1 MFVGSVADDFEQ
13 KIEQKIFHALIDIDT
28 KKIAEEEKNY
38 VPIPQISDFTDADG
52 NDCMKQVIQAN
63 YDRIKA
69 DVHHI
74 IDAEK
79 KRIKADPQLCKLLPE
94 TPPKKQK

>member
-38 VPIPQISDFTDADG
+38 VPIRKSPILRMPTATI
-52 NDCMKQVIQAN
+52 V
-63 YDRIKA
+63 
-69 DVHHI
+69 
-74 IDAEK
+74 
-79 KRIKADPQLCKLLPE
+79 
-94 TPPKKQK
+94 